1 MSFTRLAGTY
11 AAFAASILIAGGAAY
26 AGSAEITAD
35 GVGDVE
41 LGARASQL
49 KEAGLIGNLR
59 PGCELGGPD
68 TRTAR
73 LRAPLEGAVN
83 FTQTQPRRA
92 DNILITGGASAS
104 GVGIGYFKRSIKKVF
119 PNVKIDHDTEET
131 FGITLAKVP
140 KSDGGKFQFAIDVA
154 TRKIISI
161 GVPFIA
167 FCE

>member
-1 MSFTRLAGTY
+1 MRVVSALTV
-11 AAFAASILIAGGAAY
+11 AALLIAGGAAY
-26 AGSAEITAD
+26 AGSAAITAD

-41 LGARASQL
+41 VGARASEL
-49 KEAGLIGNLR
+49 REAGLIGKLR

-73 LRAPLEGAVN
+73 LKPPLEGQVN
-83 FTQTQPRRA
+83 FTLTKPRRA
-92 DNILITGGASAS
+92 DNILVTGGATAS
-104 GVGIGYFKRSIKKVF
+104 GVGIGSRKRAIKNAF
-119 PNVKIDHDTEET
+119 PNVKIDHDTEEV
-131 FGITLAKVP
+131 FGVTLAKVP

-154 TRKIISI
+154 TKKVTRI